1 MRSAPFWDITQRKV
15 VVPSEQP
22 IGPIFKGQEVQE
34 ERDRL
39 VVPKRRQGI
48 TTIRCVIPN
57 EFRSQPPIQTVP
69 GAVCPDAM
77 HSECAP
83 DQLLPFATTLQT
95 GGVTYTSISSFV
107 SVALNN
113 L

>member
-1 MRSAPFWDITQRKV
+1 MRSALFWDITQPIV
-15 VVPSEQP
+15 VIPSEQP

-48 TTIRCVIPN
+48 TTIRCVIPD
-57 EFRSQPPIQTVP
+57 EFRTQRPIQTAP

-77 HSECAP
+77 HLECEP
-83 DQLLPFATTLQT
+83 DKLLPFAIVLQT
-95 GGVTYTSISSFV
+95 GGVTPPSPHLYPWH
-107 SVALNN
+107 
-113 L
+113 